1 MPMQVRNN
9 FTVTILADHFC
20 LLFHPMYYS
29 NNNNGIYIKNIQ
41 IQSSKGEIVSYNIHD
56 IINLTEKEHLEH
68 LLSFVMHLQVAIQL
82 HKCTTLV
89 KSLLLVSLK
98 CPRTYNIFSSSFYQK
113 SATVNEIENAIIQFF
128 ELLYSTSLNLQ
139 QIRKQKYDTM
149 VASDYWK
156 IDPALLPPSPRVV
169 FFHGSRVHRKIVVWK
184 DLSDVIAMGM
194 EN

>member
-1 MPMQVRNN
+1 
-9 FTVTILADHFC
+9 
-20 LLFHPMYYS
+20 
-29 NNNNGIYIKNIQ
+29 
-41 IQSSKGEIVSYNIHD
+41 
-56 IINLTEKEHLEH
+56 
-68 LLSFVMHLQVAIQL
+68 MHLQVAIQL

-89 KSLLLVSLK
+89 KSLLLASLK

-128 ELLYSTSLNLQ
+128 ELLYSTSPNLQ

-156 IDPALLPPSPRVV
+156 IDPALLPPSQRAV

-194 EN
+194 ENWNLKLHSHNDRYIFFLSVFSFTNVHDSQDSRGRRRLFL